1 MVNFKRYICKRGIS
15 LIELFIVIMILG
27 IVIVIVVARV
37 IGMSDKA
44 REDATKK
51 NIKSIQATLEDYC
64 LDYRIPYPTD
74 VNEVIRILEERYAPL
89 GIPKAL
95 LRRSLS
101 NNSSAEIVAGTQPTT
116 HQGGWMYVNVKE
128 DKHYG
133 GFYVNTTA
141 LDSEG
146 VPYSSYPS
154 RFW

>member
-1 MVNFKRYICKRGIS
+1 MVNFKRCRGERGIS
-15 LIELFIVIMILG
+15 LIELFVVIMILG
-27 IVIVIVVARV
+27 IVIAIVVARV
-37 IGMSDKA
+37 TGMSDKA

-51 NIKSIQATLEDYC
+51 NLKNIQAALEDYC
-64 LDYRIPYPTD
+64 LDYHIAYPTD
-74 VNEVIRILEERYAPL
+74 LNEVIRILELKFSPM
-89 GIPKAL
+89 GIPRAL

-128 DKHYG
+128 DEHYG